1 MKPFRLSSK
10 ETLQIPTKVG
20 APKQVYRDPY
30 TVISRQVV
38 HFEGFQKRYYM
49 WDRGIRVGL
58 IPFHQGRVLMTRQYR
73 FLANR
78 ITLEI
83 PGGKAEKGEQLIK
96 AAIRECKEET
106 GLECRRLK
114 KLIDYQPGLDTYHN
128 PTTIFISSELKHPK
142 ETYGENCAWINLSE
156 ALRRIFTGIINDSF
170 SIIGLLALHQ
180 KISKNEKAKNSI

>member
-10 ETLQIPTKVG
+10 ETLQKPTKVG
-20 APKQVYRDPY
+20 VPKEVYRDPY
-30 TVISRQVV
+30 TIISRQVV
-38 HFEGFQKRYYM
+38 DFEGFQKRYFM

-83 PGGKAEKGEQLIK
+83 PGGKAEKGEKLKQ

-106 GLECRRLK
+106 GFECLKVK
-114 KLIDYQPGLDTYHN
+114 KLIDYHPGLDTYHN
-128 PTTIFISSELKHPK
+128 PTSIFISSEMKHPK
-142 ETYGENCAWINLSE
+142 EIIGKNCAWIGLSE
-156 ALRRIFTGIINDSF
+156 ALREIFCGVINDSF
-170 SIIGLLALHQ
+170 SIIGLLALNH
-180 KISKNEKAKNSI
+180 KISKR

>member
-10 ETLQIPTKVG
+10 ETLQKPTKVR
-20 APKQVYRDPY
+20 APKEVYRDPY

-38 HFEGFQKRYYM
+38 DFDGFQKRYFM

-83 PGGKAEKGEQLIK
+83 PGGKVEKGEKLSE

-106 GLECRRLK
+106 GLECRK
-114 KLIDYQPGLDTYHN
+114 IIKLIDYHPSLDTYHN
-128 PTTIFISSELKHPK
+128 PTSIFVSKEFKISTANHRRKS
-142 ETYGENCAWINLSE
+142 TWIGLSE
-156 ALRRIFTGIINDSF
+156 ALRAIFSEKITDSF
-170 SIIGLLALHQ
+170 SIIGLLALHH
-180 KISKNEKAKNSI
+180 KISKK